1 MVCHELTLLIEMT
14 FIHAD
19 RMVLGE
25 GEVGGRLSGDW
36 IQYGYDQAAGLTL
49 GLLRKRIDD
58 LHEKIR
64 SGGKLTQQ
72 EQYLLTIL
80 SDITAEIE
88 RELQYNWETYLRP

>member
-1 MVCHELTLLIEMT
+1 MT
-14 FIHAD
+14 ENANRGRKFLDAATG
-19 RMVLGE
+19 VVGE
-25 GEVGGRLSGDW
+25 AVGEAGGRVAGDW
-36 IQYGYDQAAGLTL
+36 IQYGYDQASGLSI
-49 GLLRKRIDD
+49 GLLGKRIDD

-80 SDITAEIE
+80 SDIKAEIE